1 MKLQKHLFQLPPDI
15 HYLNCAY
22 MSPLLRSVEEK
33 GAAGL
38 AIKRD
43 PSRVVSQDFFTEV
56 DVLRESFGALIGAT
70 GQQCAVI
77 PSASYGLMAAV
88 NNVPYSPGKH
98 AITISKEFPSGYF
111 SLQRW
116 CSEHG
121 AELRVIQ
128 PDQALVKKGRLWNQ
142 LLLEAINKDTAMVL
156 ISAIHWMDGTI
167 FDLAQIG
174 QRCKEVGA
182 RFIVDGSQSVGALPI
197 DVKACQ
203 IDALITVTYKWMMG
217 PYSMGLAYYNE
228 VFNDGTPLEESW
240 MNRSNAVDFS
250 KLTDY
255 EDAYRPGAGRYQVGQ
270 TSNFIAVPMMI
281 EAIRQIKAWQVSE
294 IQAHGQELLQPLLT
308 YLQNKGVELEEDA
321 YLAKHLTGLRLPQ
334 GIDSQ
339 TLLARLKERKIFLS
353 LRGSSIRLAPHVYND
368 AADIQRVLETI
379 DSFSV

>member
-1 MKLQKHLFQLPPDI
+1 MQSQKHLFQLPPDI

-38 AIKRD
+38 ASKRD
-43 PSRVVSQDFFTEV
+43 PSRIISQDFFTEV
-56 DVLRESFGALIGAT
+56 DILRESFGSLVGAA
-70 GQQCAVI
+70 GKQCAVI

-116 CSEHG
+116 CQEHG
-121 AELRVIQ
+121 AELRVIT
-128 PDQALVKKGRLWNQ
+128 PDLTLAKKGRLWNQ
-142 LLLEAINKDTAMVL
+142 MLLEAINKDTAMVL

-217 PYSMGLAYYNE
+217 PYSLGLAYYGDAFNE
-228 VFNDGTPLEESW
+228 GIPLEESW
-240 MNRSNAVDFS
+240 MNRTNAVDFS

-294 IQAHGQELLQPLLT
+294 IQAHGRELLQPLLT

-339 TLLARLKERKIFLS
+339 RLLAKFKENNIFLS
-353 LRGSSIRLAPHVYND
+353 LRGSSIRLSPHVYND
-368 AADIQRVLETI
+368 PADIAKVIETI
-379 DSFSV
+379 DEFP